1 MPNATALKEMS
12 DEINS
17 ESEYETLG
25 RDLFSPNNIG
35 HNSMKMQHHS
45 SGPRSSLLRNV
56 FNSTKSRE
64 FMTSISGGRSC
75 EGADMEFTLNEY
87 RPGDYSSPHS
97 DFRQLRS
104 T

>member
-1 MPNATALKEMS
+1 MS

-17 ESEYETLG
+17 ESEYETPEEQ
-25 RDLFSPNNIG
+25 DLFSPNNIG

-56 FNSTKSRE
+56 FNSIKSRE

-75 EGADMEFTLNEY
+75 EGDRMEFTLNEY